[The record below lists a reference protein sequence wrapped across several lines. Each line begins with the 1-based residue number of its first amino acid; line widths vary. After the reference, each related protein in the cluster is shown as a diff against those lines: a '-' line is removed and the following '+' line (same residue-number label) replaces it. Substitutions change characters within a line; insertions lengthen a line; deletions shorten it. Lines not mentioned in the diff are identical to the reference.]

1 MPDTAAPRTEPALDQ
16 RTSADT
22 SPELATTAL
31 WRAAIGT
38 LQTDY
43 YLRHFTAFDE
53 RERTTPRWNSAAAL
67 CTLNWMVLR
76 RMWSAA
82 LAYTG
87 LVLTLVLGVF
97 GIGKLVFHYGGEV
110 EAALAVLL
118 GALWIVVPG
127 LWGNTWLYKHL
138 RHDMAL
144 AVGTQAQLEQAQA
157 TLLARAPTRQRLYAV
172 LAVNAA
178 LASLLAALLV
188 GGASLDGVPS
198 TLSQGAK
205 AAGDAPSQSAAP
217 STRSSAAIP
226 GDPTLASSKD
236 PAAPPSTAASSPAA
250 AAPALANAAAP
261 ARSLTAG
268 ATTTPQA
275 ARPADA
281 SSAPLSATAVPQTAG
296 PAGTSSSTAAAPVA
310 SASAAVNAAMAPT
323 TLTQARPPTKELRP
337 GSARTPSAL
346 QNTPASTASPE
357 TATPATGSTKAPNTA
372 QVKAP
377 APRSPNTANHR
388 TTASTTA
395 QGTPSP
401 AAASASPPA
410 KTKTTGHGVNVG
422 LFANPDNARR
432 ASDTL
437 RGAGLPVN
445 QQAVKTPKGLL
456 QRVRVGPFDNATAA
470 QAAAERVRALG
481 LDAQVYSPKP

>member
-157 TLLARAPTRQRLYAV
+157 ALLARTPTRQRLYAV

-178 LASLLAALLV
+178 LASLLGALLV

-205 AAGDAPSQSAAP
+205 TAGDAPSQSAAP
-217 STRSSAAIP
+217 
-226 GDPTLASSKD
+226 
-236 PAAPPSTAASSPAA
+236 
-250 AAPALANAAAP
+250 

-268 ATTTPQA
+268 AITTPQA

-281 SSAPLSATAVPQTAG
+281 SSAPLSATAVPQTAA

-310 SASAAVNAAMAPT
+310 SASAAVSAAIAPT

-346 QNTPASTASPE
+346 QNTPASTATPE

-372 QVKAP
+372 QAQVKAP
-377 APRSPNTANHR
+377 APRSPNTASHR
-388 TTASTTA
+388 ATASTTA
-395 QGTPSP
+395 
-401 AAASASPPA
+401 
-410 KTKTTGHGVNVG
+410 KTTGHGVNVG

-456 QRVRVGPFDNATAA
+456 QRVRVGPFDNAAAA